1 MQSIF
6 YARQTVMMDNLG
18 AHKAERVREL
28 IEGRGSR
35 VLYLPAYCP
44 DYSPIEEAFS
54 KLKGLLR
61 KAAERTREELCRAIA
76 EGLEAITL
84 RDTRGYFAHSYLLPT
99 DARAQ

>member
-1 MQSIF
+1 M
-6 YARQTVMMDNLG
+6 YNLG